1 MSRTVRFGVVSY
13 AESSDDEKDSG
24 EADGGGRRKKGRR
37 KGKGKAAA
45 KADSGGAQLCGGT
58 SCRWSAAFRP
68 AAKRPCQ
75 LLSRALLY
83 IWVGLL
89 AALFT
94 CLLPS
99 CSWLPP
105 GMAWCCR
112 AGGSDYEMSEEEEE
126 GAAEESDV
134 DLEEEEEEHVCQRCR
149 RRSDTCIA
157 SAATGEPLGER

>member
-1 MSRTVRFGVVSY
+1 MRFGVVSY